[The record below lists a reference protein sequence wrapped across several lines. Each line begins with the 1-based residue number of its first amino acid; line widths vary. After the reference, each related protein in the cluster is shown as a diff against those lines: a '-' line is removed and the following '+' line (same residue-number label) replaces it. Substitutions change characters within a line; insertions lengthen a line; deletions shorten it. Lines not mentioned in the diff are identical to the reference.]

1 VTAINLGVVLLVT
14 WPMSG
19 WVTTAGWWLAAV
31 GLGGF
36 VPLAAAALAASYQR
50 AEGTA

>member
-1 VTAINLGVVLLVT
+1 
-14 WPMSG
+14 MSG
-19 WVTTAGWWLAAV
+19 GVTTVGWWLAAV

-36 VPLAAAALAASYQR
+36 VPLAAAALAASYRR